1 MTRAHHPPHR
11 VPSAVLAER
20 LRTGE
25 RMIEAEPDP
34 DKRERLETF
43 WINLLRQYEAAV
55 DAECDQADRRQSA

>member
-1 MTRAHHPPHR
+1 MT
-11 VPSAVLAER
+11 AEQIEHR

-34 DKRERLETF
+34 KKRERLETF
-43 WINLLRQYEAAV
+43 WLNLLRQYEAAV

>member
-1 MTRAHHPPHR
+1 MT
-11 VPSAVLAER
+11 SIEQIEQR

-43 WINLLRQYEAAV
+43 WINLLRQYEAAI
-55 DAECDQADRRQSA
+55 DQERDQADRRQSA